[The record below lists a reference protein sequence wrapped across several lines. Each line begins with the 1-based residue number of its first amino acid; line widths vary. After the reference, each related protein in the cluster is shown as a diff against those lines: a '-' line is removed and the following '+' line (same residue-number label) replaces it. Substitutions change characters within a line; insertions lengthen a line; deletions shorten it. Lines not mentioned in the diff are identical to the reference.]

1 MIQVETTCHNRAEAE
16 ALAKRILRARLA
28 ACVQLGEIASFYHWE
43 GALEEASEVKL
54 SIKTR
59 AMLYPTLEKFIR
71 EHHSYSV
78 PQITATPIT
87 NLSPDY
93 QDWLEKETGHPDLA

>member
-54 SIKTR
+54 SPDHQPQPRLSRLVGKGNR
-59 AMLYPTLEKFIR
+59 A
-71 EHHSYSV
+71 S
-78 PQITATPIT
+78 
-87 NLSPDY
+87 
-93 QDWLEKETGHPDLA
+93 